1 MNNLTTNIGHI
12 IVTVVI
18 IGAAVALAL
27 HNTITGGEAIA
38 LIAGAGGVSLG
49 GAVASS
55 SAASSVP
62 SSVNVSTSPGTSTL
76 TLNGNPTTVTATPIT
91 ATSET
96 TAATA

>member
-76 TLNGNPTTVTATPIT
+76 TLNGASTTAVPTTPPVVPTNTSATP
-91 ATSET
+91 
-96 TAATA
+96 